1 MANKK
6 QEKPQHKTQ
15 PKHETH
21 KRPDY
26 EGQEQPTQLR
36 QQDQQSSSETL
47 PEAEFRPIGD
57 IVVEHPRMNAEVT
70 GLDGQMPASLN
81 AALSPQTAQTLAER
95 IAAMPLE
102 ELAKL
107 RAKIESGDLGGLLK
121 ASPHAGGDLV
131 RLPGGGVSVRVT
143 LSVDLVASL
152 EGWAEEAQKSL
163 EQQIADIAEQAF
175 AGYVFGWNV
184 TEIQQGTT
192 GPVSGSGGTAT
203 AKVVTGATNP
213 PPATGVTK

>member
-15 PKHETH
+15 PKHET
-21 KRPDY
+21 
-26 EGQEQPTQLR
+26 QPTQP
-36 QQDQQSSSETL
+36 QQSESLTA
-47 PEAEFRPIGD
+47 PD
-57 IVVEHPRMNAEVT
+57 D
-70 GLDGQMPASLN
+70 GLDTATDPPNTEQMPASLN
-81 AALSPQTAQTLAER
+81 AALSPQTAQTLVER
-95 IAAMPLE
+95 IAAMPVE

-107 RAKIESGDLGGLLK
+107 RAKIENGDLGKLL
-121 ASPHAGGDLV
+121 APISSQAATGLV

-143 LSVDLVASL
+143 LSADLVASL

-184 TEIQQGTT
+184 TEIQQVTT

-203 AKVVTGATNP
+203 VEVEVATGATNP